1 MRSEHSPVIRRH
13 QHRRRAGFL
22 FPSLLSRDSGPKFS
36 GDVPSIVVGRNASK
50 FLTRVPS
57 EMNCSKIR
65 IMAFFAAR
73 PPTKLGR
80 RLEEQLR
87 SRLLAIAYQHTTRL
101 PAYDSTPSVQP
112 HGSKG
117 HGAVPVRRAKQVP
130 SAIIYGLLHD
140 RKPQQA
146 WCLNCSRL
154 HPDRTRERDDPP

>member
-1 MRSEHSPVIRRH
+1 MRSEHSPVMRRH

-57 EMNCSKIR
+57 EMSCSKIR

-101 PAYDSTPSVQP
+101 PACSHMAQ
-112 HGSKG
+112 KG
-117 HGAVPVRRAKQVP
+117 TAVPVRRAKQVP

>member
-22 FPSLLSRDSGPKFS
+22 FPSLLSRESGPKFS

-101 PAYDSTPSVQP
+101 PACSHMAQE
-112 HGSKG
+112 SKG
-117 HGAVPVRRAKQVP
+117 HGGAG
-130 SAIIYGLLHD
+130 SSG
-140 RKPQQA
+140 QA
-146 WCLNCSRL
+146 STDANSKLGVCRNCGRL
-154 HPDRTRERDDPP
+154 HPDRARQRDDPPPPLTPSG